1 MERLRQMNQVW
12 FLVIQIPGEDSLKI
26 KMVGMD
32 EVEKN
37 AGILWKK
44 SYQRHSDFAGWSIPS
59 LILSL
64 FLAILSLH

>member
-37 AGILWKK
+37 AGILWKRVIK
-44 SYQRHSDFAGWSIPS
+44 RHSDFA
-59 LILSL
+59 
-64 FLAILSLH
+64 